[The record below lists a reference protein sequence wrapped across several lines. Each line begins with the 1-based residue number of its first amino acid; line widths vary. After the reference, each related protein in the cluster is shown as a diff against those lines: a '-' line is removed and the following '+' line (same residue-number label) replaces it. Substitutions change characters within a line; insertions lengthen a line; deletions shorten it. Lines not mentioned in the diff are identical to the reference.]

1 MPSRRRCEAGRMSD
15 HHRRSLSGQK
25 QSFAKC
31 NLTPVSMDPSFLTP
45 VSKGA
50 GFIQPALRSVE
61 ALHVIPYTS
70 FNAGHW
76 R

>member
-1 MPSRRRCEAGRMSD
+1 MSD

-31 NLTPVSMDPSFLTP
+31 NLTP